1 MSAQPTFTFAR
12 QAETREPQP
21 LVPDVFAA
29 PADLD
34 ELAAP
39 PADRGASEMPMGEFT
54 AREWAIFRQGQRW
67 GYESRQAE
75 VDAAWNAF
83 NAADF
88 DADRY
93 YRAAYDHDNHDCA
106 IHANKGRY
114 QGAATRLLHWDS
126 PDDDEPVDP
135 VQQADPR

>member
-1 MSAQPTFTFAR
+1 
-12 QAETREPQP
+12 
-21 LVPDVFAA
+21 
-29 PADLD
+29 
-34 ELAAP
+34 
-39 PADRGASEMPMGEFT
+39 MGEFT

-75 VDAAWNAF
+75 VDAAWNAY

-114 QGAATRLLHWDS
+114 QGAATRLLQWVD
-126 PDDDEPVDP
+126 PDDVDFPEP
-135 VQQADPR
+135 